1 MAVVVMEAERLVW
14 ALGVSMELI
23 DDLVMYDMADID
35 DRGRIVMGQSLFKQ
49 LEKASDERDNDW
61 Y

>member
-35 DRGRIVMGQSLFKQ
+35 DRGRIVMDQSLFKQ